1 MQSIK
6 CTVTF
11 VCISLTQWV
20 TDTNAVLPITSLR
33 PTKLTLVA
41 FVISTIALH
50 FTCWCISHVG
60 ASHLHQLHTG
70 EPPKVQSTAEGGAR
84 ARDIWAL
91 GTDA

>member
-1 MQSIK
+1 MHSIK

-11 VCISLTQWV
+11 VCIYLTQWV
-20 TDTNAVLPITSLR
+20 TNENAILPITSLR

-41 FVISTIALH
+41 FVISTIVLH
-50 FTCWCISHVG
+50 FTCWCISPAPITHRR
-60 ASHLHQLHTG
+60 APQ
-70 EPPKVQSTAEGGAR
+70 VQSTAEGGAR